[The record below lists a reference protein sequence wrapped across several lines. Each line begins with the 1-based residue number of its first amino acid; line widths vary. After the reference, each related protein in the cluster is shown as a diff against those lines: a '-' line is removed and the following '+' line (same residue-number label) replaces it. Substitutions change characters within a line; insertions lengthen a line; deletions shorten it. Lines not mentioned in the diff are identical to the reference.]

1 MAQIN
6 IQNIWKNSQE
16 DMVIGFALLKDKQII
31 KMEKGVNLDVRD
43 IAKVLR
49 KTNYD
54 WALFHTRLAS
64 VRYKK

>member
-1 MAQIN
+1 
-6 IQNIWKNSQE
+6 
-16 DMVIGFALLKDKQII
+16 MVIGFALLKDKQII